1 MYSASYLPHPYK
13 NKKWVQKRQEEI
25 FNITTY
31 HNTPQV
37 VSAMNFY
44 LHFFT
49 SQPQESEAPESHLI
63 LSLCRSV
70 WRWTKI
76 DHLLHRWL
84 QYYKSHYSTCREQ
97 HYTSQNKGAAL
108 NPTEPTHSSSSWV
121 EAQQVCPPC
130 SPISHFSLSNICNA
144 ATSRGNKLT
153 SECAL
158 VVEDRVGTLAHDG
171 LLWGCKPEEK
181 HFGVSYMAEVRDTIT
196 AFPYI

>member
-1 MYSASYLPHPYK
+1 MFPQCWKVCVVLSTSKLRTNSKCIVLHIFLTPT
-13 NKKWVQKRQEEI
+13 KKWVQKRQEEI

-49 SQPQESEAPESHLI
+49 SQPQESEAPESHPI

-84 QYYKSHYSTCREQ
+84 QHYKSHYSTCREQ
-97 HYTSQNKGAAL
+97 HYTSQNKVAAL
-108 NPTEPTHSSSSWV
+108 NPTEPMHSSSSWV

-130 SPISHFSLSNICNA
+130 SPSSHFALSNTCNEQRKQA
-144 ATSRGNKLT
+144 DLGVCPGCRGQGWDLGSWRIT
-153 SECAL
+153 
-158 VVEDRVGTLAHDG
+158 
-171 LLWGCKPEEK
+171 
-181 HFGVSYMAEVRDTIT
+181 VRM
-196 AFPYI
+196 